1 MKLAINKKIFVG
13 AIIIFLLFAY
23 CLLFI
28 DSVKAQSFGELSD
41 SLANLAGRVKD
52 TKGGTIKKADLPTI
66 VGGILYGVLG
76 FLGVLCLV
84 IIIYAGIKWTMAG
97 GNQETVASARKTI
110 QYAII
115 GVIVILGAYAAS
127 IYIIEQVLT
136 VTEPSM
142 TSTEVQGGIRGTLCQ
157 TNTDCPKD
165 FECNNGRCEPVLIG
179 LVGACDWRRGSNFG
193 CTNAMTQED
202 CINNFGGVD
211 WRVGETCP

>member
-115 GVIVILGAYAAS
+115 GVIVILGAYAIS
-127 IYIIEQVLT
+127 IYVVEQVIGRDRT
-136 VTEPSM
+136 DDNTTNAE
-142 TSTEVQGGIRGTLCQ
+142 GIR
-157 TNTDCPKD
+157 
-165 FECNNGRCEPVLIG
+165 R
-179 LVGACDWRRGSNFG
+179 
-193 CTNAMTQED
+193 M
-202 CINNFGGVD
+202 
-211 WRVGETCP
+211 

>member
-115 GVIVILGAYAAS
+115 GVIVILGAYAIS
-127 IYIIEQVLT
+127 IYVVEQVLV
-136 VTEPSM
+136 VTEPTITPPMQKEFEECS
-142 TSTEVQGGIRGTLCQ
+142 VNG
-157 TNTDCPKD
+157 DCSKD
-165 FECNNGRCEPVLIG
+165 YICNEKKLCEPNWYVGGMGCCVYIDN
-179 LVGACDWRRGSNFG
+179 LVTVEGVMSEYACSKKEQGSWHEGVACD
-193 CTNAMTQED
+193 
-202 CINNFGGVD
+202 
-211 WRVGETCP
+211 

>member
-28 DSVKAQSFGELSD
+28 DSVKAQSFGNLSD
-41 SLANLAGRVKD
+41 SLANIAGQTND
-52 TKGGTIKKADLPTI
+52 TQGGRIGKADLPTI

-115 GVIVILGAYAAS
+115 GVIVILGAYAIS
-127 IYIIEQVLT
+127 IYVVEQVIGRDRT
-136 VTEPSM
+136 DDNTTNAE
-142 TSTEVQGGIRGTLCQ
+142 GIR
-157 TNTDCPKD
+157 
-165 FECNNGRCEPVLIG
+165 R
-179 LVGACDWRRGSNFG
+179 
-193 CTNAMTQED
+193 M
-202 CINNFGGVD
+202 
-211 WRVGETCP
+211 